1 MGWCCNRYV
10 SQTPGWDV
18 KKISDKTH
26 KKLTKLWKHR
36 EAGGWSPAAGKRYKE
51 HLKGLKAM
59 TTKAKV
65 TLPALKSKSFYFS
78 DVPKAS
84 KLSKVLK
91 TVGKRTGIG

>member
-1 MGWCCNRYV
+1 MLQQICITNPQVG
-10 SQTPGWDV
+10 TF

-91 TVGKRTGIG
+91 NSRQKNRNW